1 MWKERLLEYM
11 RSEEYRPSTVQE
23 LCERLGVT
31 SAADFRAFVR
41 LLNEMEDA
49 GDLVRT
55 KNNRYALPEQM
66 NFIAGRLQ
74 LKARGY
80 GFVIPENEAEADIYI
95 LQTALN
101 GAMSGDRVLVRLR
114 EERGKGAQ
122 AHREGEIVKILE
134 RGNDRIVG
142 QIAIYAH
149 HAFVTP
155 LDKRFPED
163 VFVPKDA
170 VGNAH
175 DGQVVVV
182 ELTSYP
188 TATHG
193 PVGRVVEVLGYPD
206 EPGVDILAI
215 VRKYNLPE
223 AFPEDVLADAERIPL
238 EIDPAEIARR
248 KDFRGETIVTIDGD
262 DAKDLDDAVHVK
274 RLPNGHYELGVHI
287 ADVGYYVKENSPLDK
302 EAFRRGTSVYLVD
315 RVIPMLPPRLS
326 NNICSLNPKVDR
338 LTMSCVMEIDGQG
351 RVVSHEIVPSVIR
364 TAERMTYNDVR
375 KILEDEDEELRA
387 RYAPLVPMFERMREL
402 ALILRDKRMR
412 RGAID
417 FDFDEIKVRVNDLG
431 EPTSIEPRPRSIAER
446 IIEEF
451 MLAANETVA
460 EHFHWLGVPFIY
472 RVHDEPDP
480 DKIIHLN
487 LFLHNFGYHV
497 KGSAG
502 GKVHPRALQEVLN
515 EVEGKREA
523 RMISMVMLRSMQQA
537 KYRPECTG
545 HFGLAAEYYTHF
557 TSPIRRYPD
566 LAIHRIIREVLTRG
580 SLSPQREAH
589 LREFVAEASRQSSE
603 RERIAQ
609 EAEREVDQLKMVEY
623 MQAHIDEE
631 FDGIIS
637 GVVPFGLF
645 VQLDNGV
652 EGLIHISEL
661 SDDYYVLHERQMAL
675 IGERTRRVFRIGD
688 PVRVVVIRA
697 VKEDLRIDFGLVEHL
712 REATY
717 VGGEGPGAIVY
728 DEDLTPKERRET
740 ERRRREAASR
750 ASGRRERDD
759 KRHRARRDRKG
770 EARAGVRLSDW
781 NDGEEE
787 RSAALGDMLPHELPY
802 DAWDEE
808 YPDPRAQRGR
818 KRGGRGREDEARPS
832 ADGRIAG
839 GRFEAASTRR
849 GGYRTWPTW
858 EADGGSGRGA
868 RTSGNG
874 RSRPGEKPAGKRK
887 SEAGKSGKRGSR
899 KKRKR

>member
-1 MWKERLLEYM
+1 M
-11 RSEEYRPSTVQE
+11 RSEAYKPSTVQE
-23 LCERLGVT
+23 LCDQLGVT

-41 LLNEMEDA
+41 LLNELEDA

-80 GFVIPENEAEADIYI
+80 GFVVPEDQMEADIYI
-95 LQTALN
+95 PQSALN

-114 EERGKGAQ
+114 EDRGGKGAH

-142 QIAIYAH
+142 QIALYAQ

-163 VFVPKDA
+163 VFVPMDG
-170 VGNAH
+170 VGGAH

-215 VRKYNLPE
+215 VRKYRLPE
-223 AFPEDVLADAERIPL
+223 SFPEDVLAEAERIPL
-238 EIDPAEIARR
+238 EIDPDEIARR
-248 KDFRGETIVTIDGD
+248 KDFRDEAIVTIDGD

-274 RLPNGHYELGVHI
+274 RLENGHYELGVHI
-287 ADVGYYVKENSPLDK
+287 ADVGYYVKEMSALDR

-315 RVIPMLPPRLS
+315 RVIPMLPQRLS
-326 NNICSLNPKVDR
+326 NQICSLNPKVDR
-338 LTMSCVMEIDGQG
+338 LTMSCIMEIDGQG

-364 TAERMTYNDVR
+364 TAERMTYNHVR
-375 KILEDEDEELRA
+375 QILEDGDEALRA
-387 RYAPLVPMFERMREL
+387 RYAPLVPMFELMREL
-402 ALILRDKRMR
+402 ALILREKRMR

-472 RVHDEPDP
+472 RVHDDPDP
-480 DKIIHLN
+480 DKMIHLN

-580 SLSPQREAH
+580 TLSPQREEK
-589 LREFVAEASRQSSE
+589 LREFVAEASRHSSE

-623 MQAHIDEE
+623 MQGHIDEE

-645 VQLDNGV
+645 VQLENGV

-661 SDDYYVLHERQMAL
+661 ADDYYVLNERQMAL

-728 DEDLTPKERRET
+728 DEDLTPKARRES
-740 ERRRREAASR
+740 EKRRKEASAR
-750 ASGRRERDD
+750 GGG
-759 KRHRARRDRKG
+759 RRDRSDTRERAGRRAKAHG
-770 EARAGVRLSDW
+770 RAGVRASDW
-781 NDGEEE
+781 DDGEEE
-787 RSAALGDMLPHELPY
+787 RSARPADLLAHELPY

-808 YPDPRAQRGR
+808 YPDPRDRRGKRARHDRASGQPNGAKPQR
-818 KRGGRGREDEARPS
+818 A
-832 ADGRIAG
+832 AG
-839 GRFEAASTRR
+839 DRSEPASTRR

-858 EADGGSGRGA
+858 ESEERATTGRRRGKASRQGERTGA
-868 RTSGNG
+868 KRTSQ
-874 RSRPGEKPAGKRK
+874 S
-887 SEAGKSGKRGSR
+887 GKSSKRDAR
-899 KKRKR
+899 KRKR

>member
-11 RSEEYRPSTVQE
+11 RSEDYRPSTVQE
-23 LCERLGVT
+23 LCERLGVE
-31 SAADFRAFVR
+31 SAADFRTFVR
-41 LLNEMEDA
+41 LLNELEDA

-95 LQTALN
+95 PQSALN

-114 EERGKGAQ
+114 DERGKGAQ

-142 QIAIYAH
+142 QIAMYTH
-149 HAFVTP
+149 HAFVSP

-163 VFVPKDA
+163 VFVPRDA

-182 ELTSYP
+182 EITSYP

-223 AFPEDVLADAERIPL
+223 VFPEDVLANAERIPL

-248 KDFRGETIVTIDGD
+248 KDFRSEIIVTIDGD

-274 RLPNGHYELGVHI
+274 RLPSGHYELGVHI
-287 ADVGYYVKENSPLDK
+287 ADVGYYVKENSPLDR

-315 RVIPMLPPRLS
+315 RVIPMLPQRLS
-326 NNICSLNPKVDR
+326 NNICSLNPQVDR

-351 RVVSHEIVPSVIR
+351 RIVSHEIVPSVIR

-375 KILEDEDEELRA
+375 KILEDEDAELRA
-387 RYAPLVPMFERMREL
+387 RYAPLVSMFELMREL
-402 ALILRDKRMR
+402 ALILREKRMR

-417 FDFDEIKVRVNDLG
+417 FDFAEIKVRVNDLG

-460 EHFHWLGVPFIY
+460 EHFHWLGAPFIY
-472 RVHDEPDP
+472 RVHDDPDP

-487 LFLHNFGYHV
+487 LFLHNFGYRV
-497 KGSAG
+497 KGTAG
-502 GKVHPRALQEVLN
+502 GKIHPRALQEVLN

-523 RMISMVMLRSMQQA
+523 RMIAMVMLRSMQQA

-580 SLSPQREAH
+580 SLSPEREAQ
-589 LREFVAEASRQSSE
+589 LREFVADASRQSSE

-623 MQAHIDEE
+623 MQEHIDEE
-631 FDGIIS
+631 FDGVIS

-645 VQLDNGV
+645 VQLDNGI

-697 VKEDLRIDFGLVEHL
+697 AKEDLRIDFGLVEHL

-750 ASGRRERDD
+750 AGGRRERDD
-759 KRHRARRDRKG
+759 KRHRVRRERSA

-781 NDGEEE
+781 DDGEDEA
-787 RSAALGDMLPHELPY
+787 SSVPGDMLTGDLPY

-808 YPDPRAQRGR
+808 YPDPRSRKGPQKRGR
-818 KRGGRGREDEARPS
+818 RAAPESGPAEDGRGIRGGPGATP
-832 ADGRIAG
+832 
-839 GRFEAASTRR
+839 TRR
-849 GGYRTWPTW
+849 GGYRTWPAR
-858 EADGGSGRGA
+858 EAGERSGRGGSEGKPRQA
-868 RTSGNG
+868 RAGE
-874 RSRPGEKPAGKRK
+874 RSPAKRNK
-887 SEAGKSGKRGSR
+887 ETGKSGGRGSR
-899 KKRKR
+899 SKRKR